1 MPESTEHSAQIST
14 FHSYNFMQS
23 TNTIVVV
30 TGKNGNVYFRIMLQK
45 NSTPKPQAREQALE
59 SKTGG
64 SPHPQDPGLLFCPR
78 VLTTVLLLQSL
89 QPQQKIQRKQLSP

>member
-1 MPESTEHSAQIST
+1 
-14 FHSYNFMQS
+14 MQS

-59 SKTGG
+59 SKTGAPLTLRTQG
-64 SPHPQDPGLLFCPR
+64 CCSVPESSPQYCFCR
-78 VLTTVLLLQSL
+78 ASSL
-89 QPQQKIQRKQLSP
+89 SRRSKENNSRPEENQLSGSLKHA